1 LLQGDLFVAM
11 AAGDRSR
18 SNFGKFVK
26 FVFCIGYIVSCRGE
40 TGISSCW
47 CSALYQVYSDNDS
60 DWVVFSNLGSI
71 DFGTQQM
78 AEA

>member
-1 LLQGDLFVAM
+1 LLSWQRG
-11 AAGDRSR
+11 
-18 SNFGKFVK
+18 
-26 FVFCIGYIVSCRGE
+26 IGLGVTCRGE

-47 CSALYQVYSDNDS
+47 CSALYQVYSDIDS
-60 DWVVFSNLGSI
+60 DWVFFSNLCST